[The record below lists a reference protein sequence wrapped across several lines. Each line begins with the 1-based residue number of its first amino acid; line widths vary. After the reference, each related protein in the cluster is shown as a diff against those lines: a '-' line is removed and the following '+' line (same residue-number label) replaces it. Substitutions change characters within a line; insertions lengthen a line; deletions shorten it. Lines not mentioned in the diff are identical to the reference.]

1 MLTFCHTGLRSL
13 LFYCLFWKQKAP
25 FICHVSPEVRFNLE
39 MGSLSFPS
47 LFFLYMNLPV
57 KHTVQFCMLLKSVLM
72 DYYST
77 YPIQIA
83 FYYFFAA
90 NGINLFLGI
99 LLHL

>member
-1 MLTFCHTGLRSL
+1 
-13 LFYCLFWKQKAP
+13 
-25 FICHVSPEVRFNLE
+25 
-39 MGSLSFPS
+39 
-47 LFFLYMNLPV
+47 MNLPV

-83 FYYFFAA
+83 FYLFIFFAA